1 MKPIAPDTS
10 APEDP
15 FAGYVPVKVAHPVVD
30 VGDVPDLPPSER
42 PRRWK
47 PPRRRKPGWSLVS
60 GCGTLVFLL
69 CAAVAVAAIAVIAYG
84 YFYDRPVTAEI
95 PELAVCARPVNALSD
110 WGRAARARL
119 TELAGTNLAHR
130 LTLGLG
136 SSPNVVSQ
144 SIERVSAIGVQ
155 RRTRQDEAQRFA
167 DGLD

>member
-15 FAGYVPVKVAHPVVD
+15 FAGYVPVKVAHPDVD

-47 PPRRRKPGWSLVS
+47 PPRRRKPGRSLVS

-69 CAAVAVAAIAVIAYG
+69 CAAIAVVVIAVIAYG
-84 YFYDRPVTAEI
+84 YFYDRPVTAEM
-95 PELAVCARPVNALSD
+95 PELTVCARPVNALSE

-119 TELAGTNLAHR
+119 TELAGTNLARR

-155 RRTRQDEAQRFA
+155 RRSRQDEAQRFV